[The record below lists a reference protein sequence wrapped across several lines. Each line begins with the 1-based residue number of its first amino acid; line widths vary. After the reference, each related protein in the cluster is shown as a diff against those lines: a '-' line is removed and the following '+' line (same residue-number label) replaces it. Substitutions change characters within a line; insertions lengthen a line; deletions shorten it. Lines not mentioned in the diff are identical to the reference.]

1 MRSRKGAKETRR
13 ECRLVPVVR
22 VCECECACVRYGT
35 RCKRNGAA
43 RRLTPPRQLNVER
56 LRYFIVKSFATT
68 LLNQE
73 LCVKVEVVVL

>member
-1 MRSRKGAKETRR
+1 M
-13 ECRLVPVVR
+13 R
-22 VCECECACVRYGT
+22 VCGT
-35 RCKRNGAA
+35 VHAVSGTGAA